1 MNIYIAPPG
10 LTLAKTPSRM
20 ASVRRGAGPGLN
32 LVHEI
37 MQIHGDRIEL
47 ACGEQRGARF
57 RMVFPSDPAA

>member
-1 MNIYIAPPG
+1 
-10 LTLAKTPSRM
+10 M

>member
-1 MNIYIAPPG
+1 
-10 LTLAKTPSRM
+10 M

-37 MQIHGDRIEL
+37 MQIHGGRIEL
-47 ACGEQRGARF
+47 ACGEQRGTRF